1 MEPFGLFQFLQSLL
15 QNPSSSTEN
24 TAQKQEDEVIPN
36 PPESPR
42 EGQQPP
48 VSDTYLQ
55 FIANHEK
62 RSHGI
67 RKK

>member
-15 QNPSSSTEN
+15 
-24 TAQKQEDEVIPN
+24 KN
-36 PPESPR
+36 PPA
-42 EGQQPP
+42 Q
-48 VSDTYLQ
+48 DTQEEVNTPEPIAEKPNEKPQTPNNEAYLQ

-62 RSHGI
+62 RSQGI